1 MKGNI
6 QTRKRTLL
14 AASIAALLA
23 TPAFAAQFNEAPDLK
38 ALVAEGK
45 LPSVEQRLPSDPLV
59 VTPFEAVGQYG
70 GTLNLVGLWGDNG
83 HRMRILGNNNLFSFN
98 HTYTDVGP
106 SLATGYES
114 NADATE
120 YTIFLRKGMK
130 WSDGSDFS
138 ADDIVYYVND
148 VLGDPNHAGN
158 RPLYFKDYKSAKAE
172 AVDKHTVKISL
183 TEPNGLFIR
192 QLAGVDGSNIAA
204 FNKAYCSQFQPQ
216 FNANVEKEAKA
227 EGFSSWREY
236 YEVKC
241 PAHYFTPFYANADRP
256 TMAPWVVE
264 TPPSANAPFAEY
276 VRNPYFW
283 QVDTAGNQ
291 LPYIDSVKW
300 TFSENKEEMLL
311 RAVAGKTDFQS
322 RHIDNAA
329 NRPIIFGNAEKS
341 DYKVMLRPETR
352 MNVLVLGLNQN
363 SKDPVKRELFSNK
376 DFRIALSHAIDRW
389 DISETIFGGAVE
401 PYQAAPLE
409 ASPFYSEEF
418 ANQYTD
424 FDLDKANKMLD
435 DMGLTNRD
443 KDGFRLMENGERIRI
458 EALSTTL
465 VKPETR
471 DALEMVKKHWG
482 EIGVMLDVRI
492 VDRSLQNSM
501 RFANDY
507 DVIPW
512 YGDGGVGI
520 IDEARWYMPYSPES
534 TFGLGWYNWSA
545 NPNSDSAVEPPAA
558 VKKQIELY
566 SQLRK
571 TSDKQKQNALMQEII
586 DIAQENFFAIGT
598 VNNLPNVVIVNEKL
612 RNVPEGMPESY
623 NLMTPAPMRV
633 GQLWF
638 DNK

>member
-1 MKGNI
+1 M
-6 QTRKRTLL
+6 
-14 AASIAALLA
+14 
-23 TPAFAAQFNEAPDLK
+23 
-38 ALVAEGK
+38 
-45 LPSVEQRLPSDPLV
+45 
-59 VTPFEAVGQYG
+59 
-70 GTLNLVGLWGDNG
+70 
-83 HRMRILGNNNLFSFN
+83 
-98 HTYTDVGP
+98 
-106 SLATGYES
+106 
-114 NADATE
+114 
-120 YTIFLRKGMK
+120 
-130 WSDGSDFS
+130 
-138 ADDIVYYVND
+138 
-148 VLGDPNHAGN
+148 
-158 RPLYFKDYKSAKAE
+158 
-172 AVDKHTVKISL
+172 
-183 TEPNGLFIR
+183 
-192 QLAGVDGSNIAA
+192 
-204 FNKAYCSQFQPQ
+204 
-216 FNANVEKEAKA
+216 
-227 EGFSSWREY
+227 
-236 YEVKC
+236 
-241 PAHYFTPFYANADRP
+241 
-256 TMAPWVVE
+256 
-264 TPPSANAPFAEY
+264 
-276 VRNPYFW
+276 
-283 QVDTAGNQ
+283 
-291 LPYIDSVKW
+291 KW

-329 NRPIIFGNAEKS
+329 NRPITFSNAEKS

-363 SKDPVKRELFSNK
+363 AKDPVKRELYSNK
-376 DFRIALSHAIDRW
+376 DFRIALSYAIDRW
-389 DISETIFGGAVE
+389 DISETIFGGSVE

-409 ASPFYSEEF
+409 SSPFYSEEF
-418 ANQYTD
+418 ATQYTD
-424 FDLDKANKMLD
+424 FDLKKANKMLD
-435 DMGLTNRD
+435 DLGLTNRD

-566 SQLRK
+566 SELRK
-571 TSDKQKQNALMQEII
+571 TSDKKKQNELMQEII
-586 DIAQENFFAIGT
+586 NIAQENFYAIGT
-598 VNNLPNVVIVNEKL
+598 VNNLPNTVIVNEKL

>member
-1 MKGNI
+1 MRSNI
-6 QTRKRTLL
+6 FTCKLSL
-14 AASIAALLA
+14 FAASIATVMAM
-23 TPAFAAQFNEAPDLK
+23 PAFAYQQAPELE
-38 ALVAEGK
+38 ALVKAGK
-45 LPSVEQRLPSDPLV
+45 LPTVEKRLPQDPLV
-59 VTPFEAVGQYG
+59 VTPFQSIGQYG
-70 GTLNLVGLWGDNG
+70 GTLDLLGLWGDNG

-98 HTYTDVGP
+98 HTYTDVVP

-114 NADATE
+114 NPEATE

-130 WSDGSDFS
+130 WSDGSEFS
-138 ADDIVYYVND
+138 AQDIVYYVND

-158 RPLYFKDYKSAKAE
+158 RPLFFSSHDAAKAE
-172 AVDKHTVKISL
+172 AVNAHTVKISL
-183 TEPNGLFIR
+183 KEPNGLFIR

-216 FNANVEKEAKA
+216 FNADVDKLVKA
-227 EGFSSWREY
+227 DGFSSWREY

-241 PAHYFTPFYANADRP
+241 SAHYFTPFYANVDRP

-276 VRNPYFW
+276 VRNPYYW

-311 RAVAGKTDFQS
+311 RAVAGRTDFQA

-329 NRPIIFGNAEKS
+329 NRPLIFSNAEKS
-341 DYKVMLRPETR
+341 GYKVILRPETR
-352 MNVLVLGLNQN
+352 MNVLVIALNQN
-363 SKDPVKRELFSNK
+363 AKDPVKRKLFSNK
-376 DFRIALSHAIDRW
+376 EFRIAMSHAIDRS
-389 DISETIFGGAVE
+389 DISETLFAGTAE
-401 PYQAAPLE
+401 SYQAAPLD
-409 ASPFYSEEF
+409 ASPFYSEKFAKQHTEF
-418 ANQYTD
+418 DLNKANQM
-424 FDLDKANKMLD
+424 LDKL
-435 DMGLTNRD
+435 GLTNRD
-443 KDGFRLMENGERIRI
+443 KDSFRLMDNGKRIRI

-471 DALEMVKKHWG
+471 DALEMVKKHWQ
-482 EIGVMLDVRI
+482 EVGVMLDIRI

-520 IDEARWYMPYSPES
+520 IDEARWYMAFSPES

-545 NPNSDSAVEPPAA
+545 TPDADSAVEPPAE

-566 SQLRK
+566 NQIR
-571 TSDKQKQNALMQEII
+571 TTADKAKQNALMQQII
-586 DIAQENFFAIGT
+586 DIAEDNFFAIGT
-598 VNNLPNVVIVNEKL
+598 VNALPSTVIVNDKL
-612 RNVPEGMPESY
+612 RNVPEAMPESY